1 MILNHKN
8 IATARAIQRA
18 VTYRNKGTVI
28 AVYYANQPAKE
39 KVTAYLQES
48 LKGFSFSTVN
58 ISYTTTKGLIDKLK
72 SEAQQ
77 TQGDKIKHIVFVDGF
92 DTLEDMSI
100 IKDLNMFREAFFR
113 EFNRLIIVFLIPKDK
128 ESRFRFNAADF
139 WDWISYS
146 FYIEKEHTEEQ
157 TVLEAQEVDNTETQ
171 HSSSEIF
178 NRRQQE
184 QERRQE
190 QQQIRNE
197 ENIEPEQS
205 QEQETATDISQEEL
219 PEQQTQTEVTREH
232 EEPAETAEQP
242 VAEETKDE
250 PSSNIYPGGER
261 EEAQAILNRMNAN
274 NEKPP
279 QSLIETL
286 LRNSVSA
293 VEFDKFMSLARKYNY
308 TIQPEL
314 IRSFFGKI
322 EDKEQAILSLNFL
335 QSKGYEIPS
344 DIIRSITGKDREEE
358 TKTAYST
365 VIVKSYLAL
374 LFFWSFTSI

>member
-77 TQGDKIKHIVFVDGF
+77 THGDKIKHIVFVDGF

-358 TKTAYST
+358 KAQKPP
-365 VIVKSYLAL
+365 ILPL
-374 LFFWSFTSI
+374 L